1 MGPAMLSAAF
11 LARRQRFPRVVLAAV
26 TLGDR
31 PPVSLA
37 SVSAWKSQELERAQG
52 SGGRPDAPLRWAARA

>member
-1 MGPAMLSAAF
+1 MLSAAF

-31 PPVSLA
+31 PPVS
-37 SVSAWKSQELERAQG
+37 AWKSQELERAQG